1 MKKLLAL
8 VLALVMTM
16 SLVTISNAAFSD
28 ADKIDHT
35 EAVEVMSALGVI
47 NGMPDGSFNPAGNV
61 TRAEM
66 AKMITII
73 MLDNIDADAFKG
85 TVTDLKDIN
94 GHWAEGYIKYC
105 YSQGVIAGR
114 GDGTFAPNANVT
126 AVEAAKML
134 LVAIGYNATVQGY
147 VGSQWSINIIRDAQ
161 LSKLFADLSVTS
173 TKVLTRDEAAQMIYN
188 AVDADLIEKTPSLN
202 INTGSI
208 TYSYKAND
216 NGKDLLSETFKV
228 KSAKGYLTDASYD
241 SNKKTFTYEVKDAL
255 TGGTVASSSASLQDA
270 DVLKSSTDY
279 SELFGRTVK
288 VLWSVAKDGT
298 KNVYGIY
305 ASDASVAAT
314 VGELELGTATADK
327 KVKLAGTEY
336 KLDAV
341 EANIDVYL
349 FNGSAIADA
358 GYNLNAI
365 TADNASSLTLV
376 DSNDNGK
383 YDYAIVVPATVAK
396 VTYVGTKS
404 VTAGGVYTFED
415 NNVYTGVA
423 KNDYAKIVA
432 AANSVYGKAVLT
444 KVDSVEGKVTAL
456 KGNDVK
462 INDTWYKLSSN
473 SGDTA
478 AVGNT
483 VKLAV
488 VGGYYYN
495 VETID
500 GKTLDNVLF
509 VMDAGM
515 YTQGLQ
521 NGAEAKVMYAKD
533 GTVATVKVSKV
544 GDTTVNAA
552 SASETY
558 ATAGKLLVGGMY
570 TFVEKNGW
578 LELTKLDNNIVGT
591 STFVASGATFD
602 KDGLAGTYPAVDNKT
617 IADDAV
623 VMAYTANGSGKSL
636 YTNGKALKAWSTD
649 FGTAGQALYSKVNG
663 VDTIIAVAL
672 YATSAA
678 LPASDGNTGYGYI
691 TADTYF
697 VKEDDTPYA
706 VMSLWTADGQ
716 LTGVKAE
723 KLWDGTST
731 NVAPTAANVASLDA
745 AKKGNFVTYE
755 KLANGNIQNVKVIG
769 TPDALE
775 GMFKDKDNNNVLTL
789 TASNTKIIDKDTKII
804 YVDTDKKTGA
814 EGGEIALAQET
825 AVSGT
830 YVMNVV
836 VEDTNSDGKLEVI
849 FVDVNNNLASN
860 SGSFTAVKGSGLS
873 NVVIDDTAKTIKLGS
888 DTVAIANVKAVAA
901 GTAAGT
907 NEIVFQGALAVEIT
921 HAAGATNLA
930 AGNKVLVVAEDGTAT
945 SYSVIA

>member
-28 ADKIDHT
+28 ADKIDHK
-35 EAVEVMSALGVI
+35 EAVEVMNALGVI
-47 NGMPDGSFNPAGNV
+47 NGMPDGSFAPAGNV

-73 MLDNIDADAFKG
+73 MLGDIDAAAFKG
-85 TVTDLKDIN
+85 TATDLTDIN

-415 NNVYTGVA
+415 NNIYTGVA

-509 VMDAGM
+509 VMKAGM
-515 YTQGLQ
+515 YTQGLAS
-521 NGAEAKVMYAKD
+521 GAEAKVMYAKD

-623 VMAYTANGSGKSL
+623 VMAYTTNGSGKSL

-672 YATSAA
+672 YETSAA